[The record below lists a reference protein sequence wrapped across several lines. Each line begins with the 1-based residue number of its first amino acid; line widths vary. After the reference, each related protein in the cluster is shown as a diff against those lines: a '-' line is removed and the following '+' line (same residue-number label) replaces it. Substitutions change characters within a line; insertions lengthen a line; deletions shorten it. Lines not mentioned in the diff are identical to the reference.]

1 MRFVNL
7 CGAGFADLMEE
18 GKRGEDV
25 RIAIFGLGYV
35 GTVSAACL
43 SQAGHSVVGVDSN
56 ENKAS
61 LINAGRSPV
70 VERGVD
76 EMIASAVAER
86 RLRATTDSGAAIHD
100 SELAI
105 VCVGTP
111 SSGNGNLDLVHVR
124 RVCEEIAETLRG
136 KDAFTAIVIRS
147 TVLPGTVRNLVIPT
161 LESGSAKRVGHDF
174 GVGFFP
180 EFLRE
185 GTAVQDFCNPPKI
198 VIAASD
204 DRTRAML
211 KSLNENLG
219 PPVTCV
225 DFEVAEMVKYAD
237 NTWHALKVAFA
248 NEVGSISKALAI
260 DGGAVMDIF
269 CQDTKLN
276 ISAKYL
282 RPGFAFGGSCLPKDV
297 RALTYKARMLDL
309 ELPLINSIIP
319 SNRSHVDRA
328 MQMVLD
334 LNERNVGVLGLSFK
348 AGTDDLRESP
358 VVDLVERLLGKGHE
372 IRIFDRNVNLSR
384 LVGANRAYIYQHLPH
399 IAKLMVDDVDEVV
412 NHGGAIV
419 VGNRDS
425 LFSDVISRLNSSQRI
440 IDLVRIDAAGAY
452 NGICW

>member
-1 MRFVNL
+1 L
-7 CGAGFADLMEE
+7 D
-18 GKRGEDV
+18 
-25 RIAIFGLGYV
+25 IAIFGLGYV
-35 GTVSAACL
+35 GAVSAACL
-43 SQAGHSVVGVDSN
+43 SNEGHTVIGIDSN
-56 ENKAS
+56 PGKAE

-70 VERGVD
+70 VENGLD
-76 EMIASAVAER
+76 EMIASAVAEGL
-86 RLRATTDSGAAIHD
+86 LRATTDSCAAIHD

-111 SSGNGNLDLVHVR
+111 SGGNGNLDLTYVS
-124 RVCEEIAETLRG
+124 RVCEEIGEVLRE
-136 KDAFTAIVIRS
+136 KDRFTAIVIRS
-147 TVLPGTVRNLVIPT
+147 TVLPGTVRDLVIPT
-161 LESGSAKRVGHDF
+161 LESVSKKRAGQHF

-185 GTAVQDFCNPPKI
+185 GTAVFDFHHPPK
-198 VIAASD
+198 VVFAASD
-204 DRTRAML
+204 DRTRAVL
-211 KSLNENLG
+211 ESLNENFE
-219 PPVTCV
+219 PPITCV
-225 DFEVAEMVKYAD
+225 NFEVAEMVKYAD

-248 NEVGSISKALAI
+248 NEIGSISKALEI

-297 RALTYKARMLDL
+297 RALTYQARRLDL
-309 ELPLINSIIP
+309 ELPLIGSIMA
-319 SNRSHVDRA
+319 SNRSHIDRA

-358 VVDLVERLLGKGHE
+358 VVELVERLLGKGHE
-372 IRIFDRNVNLSR
+372 IRIFDHNVNLSR

-399 IAKLMVDDVDEVV
+399 IAKLMVDDVDDVV

-419 VGNRDS
+419 IGNRDRY
-425 LFSDVISRLNSSQRI
+425 FSEVVGRLNSSQRVV
-440 IDLVRIDAAGAY
+440 DLVRIEANGTY

>member
-1 MRFVNL
+1 M
-7 CGAGFADLMEE
+7 D
-18 GKRGEDV
+18 
-25 RIAIFGLGYV
+25 IAIFGLGYV
-35 GTVSAACL
+35 GAVSAACL
-43 SQAGHSVVGVDSN
+43 STAGHTVVGVDSN
-56 ENKAS
+56 AGKAD

-70 VERGVD
+70 VETGVD
-76 EMIASAVAER
+76 EMIASAVAEG
-86 RLRATTDSGAAIHD
+86 RLRATTDHRAAIRE

-111 SSGNGNLDLVHVR
+111 SRGNGDLDLTYVR
-124 RVCEEIAETLRG
+124 RVCEDIAEVLRE
-136 KDAFTAIVIRS
+136 KDRFTAIIIRS
-147 TVLPGTVRNLVIPT
+147 TVLPGTLRNIVIPM
-161 LESGSAKRVGHDF
+161 LESGSGKSAGLDF

-185 GTAVQDFCNPPKI
+185 STAVHDFSNPPKI

-211 KSLNENLG
+211 ESLNEDFDA
-219 PPVTCV
+219 PVTRA
-225 DFEVAEMVKYAD
+225 DFDVAEMVKYAD

-248 NEVGSISKALAI
+248 NEVGSISKALEI

-276 ISAKYL
+276 ISSKYL

-297 RALTYKARMLDL
+297 RALTYRGRSLDL
-309 ELPLINSIIP
+309 ELPLINAIMP
-319 SNRSHVDRA
+319 SNRSHIERA

-358 VVDLVERLLGKGHE
+358 VVELVERLLGKGHE

-399 IAKLMVDDVDEVV
+399 IAKLMVDHVDQVI

-419 VGNRDS
+419 IGNRDRY
-425 LFSDVISRLNSSQRI
+425 FSDVIGRLNMSQRVV
-440 IDLVRIDAAGAY
+440 DLVRIDAVGAY

>member
-1 MRFVNL
+1 M
-7 CGAGFADLMEE
+7 D
-18 GKRGEDV
+18 
-25 RIAIFGLGYV
+25 IALFGLGYV
-35 GTVSAACL
+35 GAVSAACL
-43 SQAGHSVVGVDSN
+43 STAGHTVVGVDSN
-56 ENKAS
+56 AGKAD

-70 VERGVD
+70 VETGVD
-76 EMIASAVAER
+76 EMIASAVAEG
-86 RLRATTDSGAAIHD
+86 RLRATTDHRAAIRE

-111 SSGNGNLDLVHVR
+111 SRGNGDLDLTYVR
-124 RVCEEIAETLRG
+124 RVCEDIAEVLRE
-136 KDAFTAIVIRS
+136 KDRFTAIIIRS
-147 TVLPGTVRNLVIPT
+147 TVLPGTLRNIVIPT
-161 LESGSAKRVGHDF
+161 LESGSGKSAGLDF

-185 GTAVQDFCNPPKI
+185 STAVHDFSNPPKI

-211 KSLNENLG
+211 ESLNEDFDA
-219 PPVTCV
+219 PVTRA
-225 DFEVAEMVKYAD
+225 DFDVAEMVKYAD

-248 NEVGSISKALAI
+248 NEVGSISKALEI

-276 ISAKYL
+276 ISSKYL

-297 RALTYKARMLDL
+297 RALTYRGRSLDL
-309 ELPLINSIIP
+309 ELPLINAIMP
-319 SNRSHVDRA
+319 SNRSHIERA

-358 VVDLVERLLGKGHE
+358 VVELVERLLGKGHE

-399 IAKLMVDDVDEVV
+399 IAKLMVDHVDQVI

-419 VGNRDS
+419 IGNRDRY
-425 LFSDVISRLNSSQRI
+425 FSDVIGRLNMSQRVV
-440 IDLVRIDAAGAY
+440 DLVRIDAVGAY

>member
-1 MRFVNL
+1 M
-7 CGAGFADLMEE
+7 D
-18 GKRGEDV
+18 
-25 RIAIFGLGYV
+25 IAIFGLGYV
-35 GTVSAACL
+35 GAVSAACL
-43 SQAGHSVVGVDSN
+43 STAGHTVVGVDSN
-56 ENKAS
+56 AGKTD

-70 VERGVD
+70 VETGVE
-76 EMIASAVAER
+76 EMIASAVAEG
-86 RLRATTDSGAAIHD
+86 RLRATTDHRAAIRE

-111 SSGNGNLDLVHVR
+111 SRGNGDLDLTYVR
-124 RVCEEIAETLRG
+124 RVCEDIAEVLRE
-136 KDAFTAIVIRS
+136 KDRFTAIIIRS
-147 TVLPGTVRNLVIPT
+147 TVLPGTLRNIVIPT
-161 LESGSAKRVGHDF
+161 LESGSGKSAGLDF

-185 GTAVQDFCNPPKI
+185 STAVHDFSNPPKI

-211 KSLNENLG
+211 ESLNEDFDA
-219 PPVTCV
+219 PVTRA
-225 DFEVAEMVKYAD
+225 DFDVAEMVKYAD

-248 NEVGSISKALAI
+248 NEVGSISKALEI

-276 ISAKYL
+276 ISSKYL

-297 RALTYKARMLDL
+297 RALTYRGRSLDL
-309 ELPLINSIIP
+309 ELPLLNAIMP
-319 SNRSHVDRA
+319 SNRSHIERA

-358 VVDLVERLLGKGHE
+358 VVELVERLLGKGHE

-399 IAKLMVDDVDEVV
+399 IAKLMVDHVDQVI

-419 VGNRDS
+419 IGNRDRY
-425 LFSDVISRLNSSQRI
+425 FSDVIGRLNMSQRVV
-440 IDLVRIDAAGAY
+440 DLVRIDAVGAY

>member
-1 MRFVNL
+1 M
-7 CGAGFADLMEE
+7 D
-18 GKRGEDV
+18 
-25 RIAIFGLGYV
+25 IAIFGLGYV
-35 GTVSAACL
+35 GAVSAACL
-43 SQAGHSVVGVDSN
+43 STAGHTVVGVDSN
-56 ENKAS
+56 AGKAD

-70 VERGVD
+70 VETGVD
-76 EMIASAVAER
+76 EMIASAVAEG
-86 RLRATTDSGAAIHD
+86 RLRATTDHRAAIRE

-111 SSGNGNLDLVHVR
+111 SRGNGDLDLTYVR
-124 RVCEEIAETLRG
+124 RVCEDIAEVLRE
-136 KDAFTAIVIRS
+136 KDRFTAIIIRS
-147 TVLPGTVRNLVIPT
+147 TVLPGTLRNIVIPT
-161 LESGSAKRVGHDF
+161 LESGSGKSAGLDF

-185 GTAVQDFCNPPKI
+185 STAVHDFSNPPKI

-211 KSLNENLG
+211 ESLNEDFDA
-219 PPVTCV
+219 PVTRA
-225 DFEVAEMVKYAD
+225 DFDVAEMVKYAD

-248 NEVGSISKALAI
+248 NEVGSISKALEI

-276 ISAKYL
+276 ISSKYL

-297 RALTYKARMLDL
+297 RALTYRGRSLDL
-309 ELPLINSIIP
+309 ELPLLNAIMP
-319 SNRSHVDRA
+319 SNRSHIERA

-358 VVDLVERLLGKGHE
+358 VVELVERLLGKGHE

-399 IAKLMVDDVDEVV
+399 IAKLMVDHVDQVI

-419 VGNRDS
+419 IGNRDRY
-425 LFSDVISRLNSSQRI
+425 FSDVIGRLNMSQRVV
-440 IDLVRIDAAGAY
+440 DLVRIDAVGAY

>member
-1 MRFVNL
+1 M
-7 CGAGFADLMEE
+7 D
-18 GKRGEDV
+18 
-25 RIAIFGLGYV
+25 IAIFGLGYV
-35 GTVSAACL
+35 GAVSAACL
-43 SQAGHSVVGVDSN
+43 STAGHTVVGVDSN
-56 ENKAS
+56 AGKTD

-70 VERGVD
+70 VETGVE
-76 EMIASAVAER
+76 EMIASAVAEG
-86 RLRATTDSGAAIHD
+86 RLRATTDHRAAIRE

-111 SSGNGNLDLVHVR
+111 SRGNGDLDLTYVR
-124 RVCEEIAETLRG
+124 RVCEDIAEVLRE
-136 KDAFTAIVIRS
+136 KDRFTAIIIRS
-147 TVLPGTVRNLVIPT
+147 TVLPGTLRNIVIPT
-161 LESGSAKRVGHDF
+161 LESGSGKSAGLDF

-185 GTAVQDFCNPPKI
+185 STAVHDFSNPPKI

-211 KSLNENLG
+211 ESLNE
-219 PPVTCV
+219 
-225 DFEVAEMVKYAD
+225 DFDAPFTRADFDVAEMVKYAD

-248 NEVGSISKALAI
+248 NEVGSISKALEI

-276 ISAKYL
+276 ISSKYL

-297 RALTYKARMLDL
+297 RALTYRGRSLDL
-309 ELPLINSIIP
+309 ELPLINAIMP
-319 SNRSHVDRA
+319 SNRSHIERA

-358 VVDLVERLLGKGHE
+358 VVELVERLLGKGHE

-399 IAKLMVDDVDEVV
+399 IAKLMVDHVDQVI

-419 VGNRDS
+419 IGNRDRY
-425 LFSDVISRLNSSQRI
+425 FSDVIGRLNMSQRVV
-440 IDLVRIDAAGAY
+440 DLVRIDAVGAY

>member
-1 MRFVNL
+1 MPFVGVNPT
-7 CGAGFADLMEE
+7 GFAGLMAAM
-18 GKRGEDV
+18 D
-25 RIAIFGLGYV
+25 IAIFGLGYV
-35 GTVSAACL
+35 GAVSAACL
-43 SQAGHSVVGVDSN
+43 SRAGHRVVGVDSN
-56 ENKAS
+56 TAKTE

-76 EMIASAVAER
+76 EMIAQAVAEG
-86 RLRATTDSGAAIHD
+86 RLHATSDHRAAIRD

-111 SSGNGNLDLVHVR
+111 SRGNGDLDLTYVT
-124 RVCEEIAETLRG
+124 RVCRDIAAVLRD
-136 KDAFTAIVIRS
+136 KAAFTAIIMRS
-147 TVLPGTVRNLVIPT
+147 TVLPGTLRDTVIPT
-161 LESGSAKRVGHDF
+161 LESGSGKKAGRDF

-185 GTAVQDFCNPPKI
+185 STAVDDFYNPPKI

-204 DRTRAML
+204 DRTGTML
-211 KSLNENLG
+211 EALNADFDV
-219 PPVTCV
+219 PVTRAE
-225 DFEVAEMVKYAD
+225 FEVAEMVKYAD
-237 NTWHALKVAFA
+237 NAWHALKVAFA
-248 NEVGSISKALAI
+248 NEIGSISKALRI

-276 ISAKYL
+276 ISSKYL

-297 RALTYKARMLDL
+297 RALTYKSRTLDL
-309 ELPLINSIIP
+309 ELPLLNSIMA
-319 SNRSHVDRA
+319 SNRSHVERA
-328 MQMVLD
+328 LQMVLD

-358 VVDLVERLLGKGHE
+358 VVELVERLLGKGHE

-384 LVGANRAYIYQHLPH
+384 LVGANRAYVYEHLPH
-399 IAKLMVDDVDEVV
+399 IAKLMVDDVDQVV

-419 VGNRDS
+419 IGNRDRY
-425 LFSDVISRLNSSQRI
+425 FSEVVGRLNMAERVV
-440 IDLVRIDAAGAY
+440 DLVRLDANGTY

>member
-1 MRFVNL
+1 M
-7 CGAGFADLMEE
+7 D
-18 GKRGEDV
+18 
-25 RIAIFGLGYV
+25 IAIFGLGYV
-35 GTVSAACL
+35 GAVSAACL
-43 SQAGHSVVGVDSN
+43 ARAGHAVIGVDSN
-56 ENKAS
+56 ASKAE
-61 LINAGRSPV
+61 LINAGKSPV
-70 VERGVD
+70 VEKDVD
-76 EMIASAVAER
+76 EMIASAVAEG
-86 RLRATTDSGAAIHD
+86 RLRATTDHRAAIRE

-111 SSGNGNLDLVHVR
+111 SRGNGDLDLTHVR
-124 RVCEEIAETLRG
+124 RVCQDIADVLRC
-136 KDAFTAIVIRS
+136 KDGFTAIIIRS
-147 TVLPGTVRNLVIPT
+147 TVLPGTLRNMVVPT
-161 LESGSAKRVGHDF
+161 LEGGSGKRAGEDF

-185 GTAVQDFCNPPKI
+185 STAVYDFHNPPKI

-211 KSLNENLG
+211 ESLNDEFDA
-219 PPVTCV
+219 PRMRA
-225 DFEVAEMVKYAD
+225 DFEVVEMVKYAD

-248 NEVGSISKALAI
+248 NEVGSICKALAI

-276 ISAKYL
+276 ISSKYL

-297 RALTYKARMLDL
+297 RALTYKGRSLDL
-309 ELPLINSIIP
+309 ELPLINSIMP

-358 VVDLVERLLGKGHE
+358 VVELVERLLGKGHE

-384 LVGANRAYIYQHLPH
+384 LVGANRAYIYEHLPH
-399 IAKLMVDDVDEVV
+399 IAKLMVDGVDEVV
-412 NHGGAIV
+412 
-419 VGNRDS
+419 D
-425 LFSDVISRLNSSQRI
+425 
-440 IDLVRIDAAGAY
+440 
-452 NGICW
+452 